1 MPTDYPEIKKF
12 SGLYLQR
19 NSFNVPDGTLE
30 VADNIIISKDD
41 KISKRRGFYKY
52 DGTPTTDIKTLVN
65 YQSKMVAIGDDKV
78 GYYTDTGV
86 SPNKTGT
93 FTAASGVMVDVSDHS
108 KTIEANNNLYFTSDN
123 GVLKLEAYN
132 SNVYTAGVPPAL
144 DLRGKFLKANGELG
158 FDSQVGYRI
167 VFGRKDANDNL
178 LLGSPSDILVL
189 TNSKKIGSAYTS
201 AGSVVTITSVSHNL
215 ATGMSIV
222 VSNASATT
230 LNGTWTITYLTADTF
245 QFTASGS
252 PSPATGT
259 LDYGNTR
266 SARLEFSIPEEIDS
280 TSLNYFFQIYRTSQS
295 NSSSSTP
302 TPDFKLIDERKLTST
317 EITNNIA
324 FYEDVIPDILL
335 GAELYTN
342 PNSREGELQANERPP
357 LCTDLEFYKNHA
369 VFAGI
374 TTRHYIELDVIDAS
388 KLASGAYID
397 IKVGAVT
404 RRYMSRSGVG
414 NTTTTATSVSGTGT
428 VTITYNSHGLI
439 NGDTVYISR
448 VTGTVPEGEYVVSG
462 VAANTFDI
470 TSGGN
475 SATDLDF
482 AGVKNVS
489 NYYIFS
495 VDTTSSA
502 SIQLRDTARGLVR
515 AINKDPSSLVYARY
529 TSLITDIPGK
539 MRFQAKGFTAP
550 IEVSAQNTTVGSGFS
565 PKLTT
570 TPGDNTSTNDNN
582 PHVFYMSKIS
592 EFEAVPLVNFFPVG
606 AKNKAILRVK
616 SLRDSIIIIKEDGV
630 FRATGDNVYNL
641 TITPLDTTVWCIA
654 LDSVR
659 VINNQV
665 VFLSNQGV
673 CLVTESSVQI
683 ISRDIEDVIQPILG
697 RSTLSDNTHAVSY
710 ESERLYLLTTLKPN
724 STTETTVYVYNI
736 LNQTW
741 TNWDSVFSAGCV
753 DNSDVLHIV
762 DADGYLL
769 RERKNQ
775 TRVDYCGQNY
785 SITVNSVS
793 GDFLS
798 ANITVTGGYTP
809 LAGDVIIKN
818 DVFSRITEV
827 NINGGTFDI
836 SFLRKTNIVA
846 LDSLQIYAKYDANI
860 KFSPFHAGAVGRAKQ
875 FSQLQI
881 HTRNFA
887 ISSLDISFSGYMFGG
902 SATVEWSAGNTADGW
917 GNEPWGFF
925 GWGQEEAVNL
935 AIFTKPAPVIRVYVP
950 LLQQRNTFL
959 QPILYHKQ
967 AGESLEI
974 QAMTFA
980 VRAYQERVSV

>member
-1 MPTDYPEIKKF
+1 MPNTFPEIRKF
-12 SGLYLQR
+12 SGLFLQK
-19 NSFNVPDGTLE
+19 NSFNVPDGALE
-30 VADNIIISKDD
+30 IADNIIISKDD
-41 KISKRRGFYKY
+41 KISKRRGFYQY
-52 DGTPTTDIKTLVN
+52 DNPASTVKTLVN
-65 YQSKMVAIGDDKV
+65 YQSKMVAINHNSA

-86 SPNKTGT
+86 DPNKTGT
-93 FTAASGVMVDVSDHS
+93 FTAASGVTVAVSDHS
-108 KTIEANNNLYFTSDN
+108 KTIEASNNLFFTSDN

-132 SNVYTAGVPPAL
+132 SNVFTAGVPPAL
-144 DLRGKFLKANGELG
+144 DLRGKFLKANGVLG
-158 FDSQVGYRI
+158 YDSQVAYRVI
-167 VFGRKDANDNL
+167 FGRKDSNDNL
-178 LLGSPSDILVL
+178 LLGSPSDILIL
-189 TNSKKIGSAYTS
+189 TNSKIIGAAYTS
-201 AGSVVTITSVSHNL
+201 VGAVVTVTYSNHNL
-215 ATGMSIV
+215 ATGMSVV
-222 VSNASATT
+222 VSNASDTS
-230 LNGTWTITYLTADTF
+230 LNGTWVVTVLTASTY
-245 QFTASGS
+245 QFTAGGA
-252 PSPATGT
+252 PTPATGA
-259 LDYGNTR
+259 LDYGATR
-266 SARLEFSIPEEIDS
+266 EARLEFSIPDEIDS
-280 TSLNYFFQIYRTSQS
+280 TSLNYFFQVYRTTQS
-295 NSSSSTP
+295 NSASSTP
-302 TPDFKLIDERKLTST
+302 TPDFKLIDERKITST
-317 EITNNIA
+317 EITNNLA

-357 LCTDLEFYKNHA
+357 LCQDLEFYKNHA

-374 TTRHYIELDVIDAS
+374 TTRHFIELDVVDAS
-388 KLASGAYID
+388 KLASGAYIE
-397 IKVGAVT
+397 IKVDAVT
-404 RRYMSRSGVG
+404 RRYVSRSGVG

-428 VTITYNSHGLI
+428 ITITYNSHGLL

-448 VTGTVPEGEYVVSG
+448 VTGSIPEGEYVVSG
-462 VAANTFDI
+462 VAANTFNI
-470 TSGGN
+470 TSLGN

-482 AGVKNVS
+482 AGVKDAS
-489 NYYIFS
+489 NYYIFT

-515 AINKDPSSLVYARY
+515 AINKDSSSLVYARY

-539 MRFQAKGFTAP
+539 MRFQAKGFTGQ
-550 IEVSAQNTTVGSGFS
+550 IQIKAQNSTVGLGFS
-565 PKLTT
+565 PNLTT
-570 TPGDNTSTNDNN
+570 TFTDTVSTNDSN

-630 FRATGDNVYNL
+630 FRATGDNVYNI

-654 LDSVR
+654 TDSVR

-697 RSTLSDNTHAVSY
+697 RSTLAANTHAVAY

-724 STTETTVYVYNI
+724 STTDTTVYVYNI

-741 TNWDSVFSAGCV
+741 TNWDSTFVAGFIN
-753 DNSDVLHIV
+753 NSDVLHIV
-762 DADGYLL
+762 DEDNLIK

-775 TRVDYCGQNY
+775 TRIDYCEQNY
-785 SITVNSVS
+785 AITVNSVS
-793 GDFLS
+793 GDQYS
-798 ANITVTGGYTP
+798 ANITITGSYVP
-809 LAGDVIIKN
+809 RSGDVIVKN
-818 DVFSRITEV
+818 NVFSRILSVST
-827 NINGGTFDI
+827 NIGTYDI
-836 SFLRKTNIVA
+836 VFLKKTNLAA
-846 LDSLQIYAKYDANI
+846 LDSLHIYARYDATV
-860 KFSPFHAGAVGRAKQ
+860 KLSPFHAGAVGRSKQ
-875 FSQLQI
+875 FSQFQI

-887 ISSLDISFSGYMFGG
+887 ITALDISFAGYMFGG
-902 SATVEWSAGNTADGW
+902 SSTVEWSAGDTGDGW
-917 GNEPWGFF
+917 GNEPWGIF

-935 AIFTKPAPVIRVYVP
+935 ALYTKPAPVIRVYIP

-980 VRAYQERVSV
+980 VRPYQERVSN